1 MKYSNKG
8 SRAGDY
14 QSPLTTKQRAFL
26 AYSREEAVQPRVKR
40 MQKDIAREILE
51 LANAGL
57 PAGIAPV
64 SKIQFSAVPRISAA
78 EGECNWQV
86 VVFLPVASEV
96 LTALSEAA
104 AELQGRYDMADFY
117 QGTRALIV

>member
-1 MKYSNKG
+1 MNASNKG

-26 AYSREEAVQPRVKR
+26 AYSRDATVQPRAKR
-40 MQKDIAREILE
+40 MQKDIAADL
-51 LANAGL
+51 LGMANAAL
-57 PAGIAPV
+57 PAGAAPV
-64 SKIQFSAVPRISAA
+64 GSHQFSAVPRISPA
-78 EGECNWQV
+78 EGDCNWQV
-86 VVFLPVASEV
+86 VVFLPLASEV
-96 LTALSEAA
+96 LTAIGEAA